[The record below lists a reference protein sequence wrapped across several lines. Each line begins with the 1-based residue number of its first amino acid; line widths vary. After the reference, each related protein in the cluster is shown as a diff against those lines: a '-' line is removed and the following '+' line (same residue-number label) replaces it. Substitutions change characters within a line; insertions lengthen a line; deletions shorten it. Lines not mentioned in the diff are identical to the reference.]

1 MCYSLQASGACVRAL
16 FQSLQPVQVGSPAGV
31 WPGGAGERGTF
42 SSLAHCSRIWIAG
55 SPRGGAGRDRTGDL
69 PNAIQALSQLSYGPT
84 REAQAN
90 PTHRVLSK
98 VTFQPTYGRKT
109 NRAWGMLEVP
119 AGVVKLV
126 YAGDS
131 KSPGRKAVR
140 VRFPPPAP

>member
-1 MCYSLQASGACVRAL
+1 MV
-16 FQSLQPVQVGSPAGV
+16 
-31 WPGGAGERGTF
+31 
-42 SSLAHCSRIWIAG
+42 

-69 PNAIQALSQLSYGPT
+69 LNAIQALSQLSYGPT

-90 PTHRVLSK
+90 PLHGVLSK
-98 VTFQPTYGRKT
+98 GTFQLTYGRKT
-109 NRAWGMLEVP
+109 NRAWGMLQVS